1 MGSISA
7 ILSAEAQDIYDNWSR
22 KGRSGVSKGDRI
34 SRCIVFYEKN
44 NAKNRDGLLHRV
56 NEMEKNIN
64 SLQLML
70 TEKFEQVIE
79 LQNQLASKS
88 EK

>member
-7 ILSAEAQDIYDNWSR
+7 ILSVEAQAIYDGWSR

-56 NEMEKNIN
+56 EEMERNID
-64 SLQLML
+64 SLQNLL
-70 TEKFEQVIE
+70 TEKFQEVLE
-79 LQNQLASKS
+79 LQNALASQSK
-88 EK
+88 K

>member
-70 TEKFEQVIE
+70 TEKFEQVLE
-79 LQNQLASKS
+79 LQNQLASKN
-88 EK
+88 KK